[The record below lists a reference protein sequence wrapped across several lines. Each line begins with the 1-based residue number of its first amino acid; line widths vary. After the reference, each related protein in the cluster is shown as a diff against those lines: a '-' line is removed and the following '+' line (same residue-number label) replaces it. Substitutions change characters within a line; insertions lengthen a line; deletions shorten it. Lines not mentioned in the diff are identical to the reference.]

1 MIRNWLITEFELIRI
16 WIRLFPINK
25 NIAMINAICVCWFA
39 HWFLLRSSLSNLKIF
54 DLGNSWDQTS
64 TGTFMTGLPDGQ
76 ISIEKPPEPQEL
88 IGTRRKIRYLLGQ
101 GFREHSHRSLVG
113 ISPGGIKLEAEL
125 WLHPGLWTLIGK
137 SWETHPD
144 FFLEFSFS
152 GSSHRPFY
160 WKTDPFEFFVWNQIW
175 YITYII

>member
-1 MIRNWLITEFELIRI
+1 MQYAYADLRI
-16 WIRLFPINK
+16 ER
-25 NIAMINAICVCWFA
+25 
-39 HWFLLRSSLSNLKIF
+39 FLLRSSLSNLKIF

-125 WLHPGLWTLIGK
+125 WLHPGL
-137 SWETHPD
+137 
-144 FFLEFSFS
+144 
-152 GSSHRPFY
+152 
-160 WKTDPFEFFVWNQIW
+160 
-175 YITYII
+175 